1 MKPFPVVA
9 ALFIAVPLLEVYLLI
24 KVGGVIGVFPTI
36 ALIVLT
42 AIVGAMLLRAQGL
55 ATLAR
60 FQTNLQQGELP
71 TFTLVEGM
79 LLLVGGAL
87 LLTPGF
93 FTDAIGF
100 LCLIPPTRRLLVR
113 ALLSQVT
120 VFSQSNT
127 AGRRDA
133 PSARVIEG
141 EYTEHTRE
149 RGEY

>member
-1 MKPFPVVA
+1 MRPFPVLA

-42 AIVGAMLLRAQGL
+42 AIVGAILLRAQGL
-55 ATLAR
+55 ATLGR
-60 FQTNLQQGELP
+60 FQTSLQQGELP

-100 LCLIPPTRRLLVR
+100 LCLLPPTRRLLVG
-113 ALLSQVT
+113 ALLSRVT

-127 AGRRDA
+127 PGGQDT

-141 EYTEHTRE
+141 EFSERTRE
-149 RGEY
+149 PGQN